1 LGAGFF
7 NPADLVHGAAHLSA
21 GDRLDNTKKY
31 KKIDMR
37 RYRQAALSLV
47 VVLFGT
53 PLQASDLLSVY
64 QDAALED
71 PQLERAR
78 ESLAAIQETQ
88 IQASAALFLP
98 EATAAANINQDS
110 QKVQFSGANAT
121 GASGRI
127 NFQSGG
133 YSLSLTQPLLH
144 YDRII
149 TWEQADS
156 RIAQAEAE
164 YAAAEIALMLRV
176 AERYFDLLA
185 AHENLR
191 FAQAQQE
198 TLARGLKETRQR
210 QAVGFLAMT
219 DVQEARAG
227 YDRALAD
234 TVEAD
239 HLLRDAKESLQE
251 VTGTYYDRLA
261 ALRAEIPLV
270 NPDPAVEEDWVS
282 QALMQNFGLLVIE
295 QAAQIAKAAIDI
307 QKAGHLPTLDAL
319 GSHSFSTSGG
329 RFGTADIEDTVVGLS
344 LNVPFYQGGRVN
356 SRTREAEHRYRAAL
370 ATLKQEQRTVH
381 RAASKAFL
389 GVVAGISRVN
399 ALQQTLRSSETG
411 LKATEAGF
419 RAGRR
424 TALDVIVAE
433 RERLRAQKD
442 YTRARYDYL
451 LDTLR
456 LKQAV
461 GTLSPTDLAQVNGWL
476 ESKP

>member
-1 LGAGFF
+1 M
-7 NPADLVHGAAHLSA
+7 
-21 GDRLDNTKKY
+21 K
-31 KKIDMR
+31 
-37 RYRQAALSLV
+37 RYRQVAMGWV
-47 VVLFGT
+47 IVLLGT
-53 PLQASDLLSVY
+53 PLQANDLLSVY
-64 QDAALED
+64 QDAARED
-71 PQLERAR
+71 PQLERSR

-88 IQASAALFLP
+88 SQARAALFLP
-98 EATAAANINQDS
+98 EATAAATINQDF
-110 QKVQFSGANAT
+110 QNVQFSGASAT
-121 GASGRI
+121 GASGRSQ
-127 NFQSGG
+127 FKSGG

-149 TWEQADS
+149 AWQQADI

-164 YAAAEIALMLRV
+164 YAAAEIALIVRA

-185 AHENLR
+185 ANENLQ
-191 FAQAQQE
+191 FAQAQQD

-210 QAVGFLAMT
+210 QAVGFLALT
-219 DVQEARAG
+219 DVQEAQAG

-234 TVEAD
+234 TVEAE
-239 HLLRDAKESLQE
+239 HQLRDAKESLQE

-261 ALRAEIPLV
+261 ALRDEIPLV
-270 NPDPAVEEDWVS
+270 KPDPAIEEEWVN
-282 QALMQNFGLLVIE
+282 QALVQNFGLLVSE
-295 QAAQIAKAAIDI
+295 QAAQIAKAEIEI
-307 QKAGHLPTLDAL
+307 RKAGHLPTLDAV
-319 GSHSFSTSGG
+319 GSHVFSTSGG
-329 RFGTADIEDTVVGLS
+329 RFGTADIEDSIVGLS
-344 LNVPFYQGGRVN
+344 LNVPLYQGGRVN
-356 SRTREAEHRYRAAL
+356 SRTREADHRYRAAL

-411 LKATEAGF
+411 VKATEAGF

-442 YTRARYDYL
+442 YARARYDYL
-451 LDTLR
+451 LNTLR

-461 GTLSPTDLAQVNGWL
+461 GTLSPTDLAYVNQWL
-476 ESKP
+476 EIK

>member
-1 LGAGFF
+1 M
-7 NPADLVHGAAHLSA
+7 
-21 GDRLDNTKKY
+21 K
-31 KKIDMR
+31 
-37 RYRQAALSLV
+37 RYRQAVMGLVIASL
-47 VVLFGT
+47 GT
-53 PLQASDLLSVY
+53 SLHANDLLSVY
-64 QDAALED
+64 QDAARED
-71 PQLERAR
+71 PQLERSR
-78 ESLAAIQETQ
+78 ESLAAIQEIQTQ
-88 IQASAALFLP
+88 AGAALFLP
-98 EATAAANINQDS
+98 EATAAANINQDFQS
-110 QKVQFSGANAT
+110 VQFSGASAT
-121 GASGRI
+121 GASGRSH
-127 NFQSGG
+127 FQSGG
-133 YSLSLTQPLLH
+133 YTLNLTQPLLH

-149 TWEQADS
+149 TWQQADI

-164 YAAAEIALMLRV
+164 YAAAEIALILRA

-185 AHENLR
+185 ANENLQ

-198 TLARGLKETRQR
+198 TLDRGLKETRQR

-219 DVQEARAG
+219 DVQEAQAG

-234 TVEAD
+234 TVEAE

-261 ALRAEIPLV
+261 ALRDEIPLV
-270 NPDPAVEEDWVS
+270 KPDPAIEEDWVN
-282 QALMQNFGLLVIE
+282 QALMQNFGLLISE

-307 QKAGHLPTLDAL
+307 QQAGHLPTLDAV
-319 GSHSFSTSGG
+319 GSHVFSTSGG
-329 RFGTADIEDTVVGLS
+329 RFGTADIEDSIVGLS
-344 LNVPFYQGGRVN
+344 LNVPLYQGGRVN

-370 ATLKQEQRTVH
+370 ATFKQEQRTVH

-411 LKATEAGF
+411 VKATEAGF

-442 YTRARYDYL
+442 YARARYDYL
-451 LDTLR
+451 LNTLR

-476 ESKP
+476 ESK

>member
-1 LGAGFF
+1 M
-7 NPADLVHGAAHLSA
+7 
-21 GDRLDNTKKY
+21 K
-31 KKIDMR
+31 
-37 RYRQAALSLV
+37 RYRQVALSLV
-47 VVLFGT
+47 IVLLGT
-53 PLQASDLLSVY
+53 PLQANDLLSVY
-64 QDAALED
+64 QDAARED

-88 IQASAALFLP
+88 SQAGAALFLP
-98 EATAAANINQDS
+98 EATATANINQDS
-110 QKVQFSGANAT
+110 QNVQFSGASAT
-121 GASGRI
+121 GVSGRS

-133 YSLSLTQPLLH
+133 YSLTLTQPLLH
-144 YDRII
+144 YDRIV
-149 TWEQADS
+149 TWQQADS

-185 AHENLR
+185 ANENLR

-219 DVQEARAG
+219 DVQEAQAG

-234 TVEAD
+234 TVEAE

-251 VTGTYYDRLA
+251 VTGADYDRLA
-261 ALRAEIPLV
+261 TLRNEIPLV
-270 NPDPAVEEDWVS
+270 KPDPAIEEEWVS
-282 QALMQNFGLLVIE
+282 QALMQNLGLFVSE
-295 QAAQIAKAAIDI
+295 QAAQIAKAAIEI
-307 QKAGHLPTLDAL
+307 QKAGHLPTLDAI
-319 GSHSFSTSGG
+319 GSHTFSTSGG
-329 RFGTADIEDTVVGLS
+329 RFGTAEIEDSIVGLS
-344 LNVPFYQGGRVN
+344 LNVPLYQGGRVN
-356 SRTREAEHRYRAAL
+356 SRTREADHRYRVAL

-399 ALQQTLRSSETG
+399 ALQQTLRSSEIG
-411 LKATEAGF
+411 VKATEAGF

-442 YTRARYDYL
+442 YARARYDYL
-451 LDTLR
+451 LNTLR

-461 GTLSPTDLAQVNGWL
+461 GTLSPTDLAQVNEWL
-476 ESKP
+476 ESR